1 MTRKQSEILMT
12 LVYLFVQD
20 FSLYWKR
27 HSVWTFYDHII
38 YYMKTNIYAVS
49 RIKTSKKI

>member
-12 LVYLFVQD
+12 LVQLLVQD
-20 FSLYWKR
+20 FSLCSKR

-38 YYMKTNIYAVS
+38 YYMKKIYGVFG
-49 RIKTSKKI
+49 I